1 MKPVFWLKCTF
12 SASLIS
18 LLGACG
24 MLKSEDGMF
33 RDRDKDYLR
42 TNVTEEMKV
51 PGDMESRPISPLY
64 PVPEVHA
71 VDEFGDPVDMRDYE
85 VPRPDA
91 VNADEQFAGVKLQKL
106 GGRRWISLAASTSQV
121 WPRTQSFLT
130 SADLGVVAA
139 DARQGVIETDWV
151 QFKDEVD
158 KKMRFRILLEKGV
171 QPETTEIHIRNVEYD
186 LDEEVAQPFSWPELS
201 MNDTREEWMVRELAN
216 HLAASINN
224 ASASLLGQNV
234 GGPLKANFLQAAA
247 EPTLRLSL
255 PEDRAWA
262 TIVHSAKQETFRV
275 WGSDRNQGVIYL
287 RYSDDFVK
295 KCGFFCRL
303 SFKSGRDKVD
313 EKPRYE
319 MEKILQHLSG
329 SSHVRALFDGREGVA
344 YGSSLKKAEG
354 YLLVV
359 SFEGDYTDVVL
370 RDHRGRVLPVREGK
384 RLIKIL
390 RKNLI

>member
-1 MKPVFWLKCTF
+1 MKPVFWLKLAFGT
-12 SASLIS
+12 S
-18 LLGACG
+18 LLTLLSSCG
-24 MLKSEDGMF
+24 MLKSEDGF
-33 RDRDKDYLR
+33 LRDRDKDYLR
-42 TNVTEEMKV
+42 TDATGVIELPAEMQ
-51 PGDMESRPISPLY
+51 SRPISELY

-106 GGRRWISLAASTSQV
+106 GERRWISLAASTSQV

-139 DARQGVIETDWV
+139 DARQGIIETDWV

-186 LDEEVAQPFSWPELS
+186 LDAEVAEPFSWPELS

-234 GGPLKANFLQAAA
+234 GGPLKANFVQAAA

-262 TIVHSAKQETFRV
+262 TIVHSAKQETFRT
-275 WGSDRNQGVIYL
+275 WDSSRDRGLIYL

-295 KCGFFCRL
+295 KCGFICKL
-303 SFKSGRDKVD
+303 SFKAGRDQED
-313 EKPRYE
+313 DKPRYE
-319 MEKILQHLSG
+319 MDKILKHLS
-329 SSHVRALFDGREGVA
+329 SASHVRSLFESREGVD

-359 SFEGDYTDVVL
+359 NFEGEYTDVVL
-370 RDHRGRVLPVREGK
+370 RDHRGRMLPLREGK
-384 RLIKIL
+384 RLMKIL